1 MKAIQQFNSAD
12 SLISN
17 MQLCSKDHPSHDIF
31 IQRIKELYPQ
41 FAHELQIAYNYICAI
56 NLENVEFDEYGYTS
70 EIISIIEQSEL
81 SESSKNA
88 LKNGIEIGFASSDL
102 WDR

>member
-1 MKAIQQFNSAD
+1 MD
-12 SLISN
+12 Y
-17 MQLCSKDHPSHDIF
+17 
-31 IQRIKELYPQ
+31 IKKNQ
-41 FAHELQIAYNYICAI
+41 NFANKNQYNYYNEKSIMKQKFILLSIALTIVLAI
-56 NLENVEFDEYGYTS
+56 SSYSNEKDS
-70 EIISIIEQSEL
+70 EISSTPHISIIEQSEL